1 LNIIQRR
8 QRISFIVVQK
18 PEDQAAAPRRPRGRP
33 RSFDTETTLA
43 NATLTFWQRGYAT
56 TSMDDLSAATGL
68 NRPSLYGAFGD
79 KHALYLQALRLYT
92 EQSDAAIAA
101 ALAGRSLRA
110 GLLHVYELALQL
122 YCPAEG
128 PARGCLL
135 IGTAATEAPRDEAIR
150 QALGD
155 SLRGFTAA
163 FEARLQQAVADGEL
177 PAGTHVAMRAQLASA
192 VLHSMALRARAG
204 DARADLAT
212 LAAAGVDMVCG

>member
-1 LNIIQRR
+1 M
-8 QRISFIVVQK
+8 
-18 PEDQAAAPRRPRGRP
+18 RPRGRP
-33 RSFDTETTLA
+33 RSFDTEATLA
-43 NATLTFWQRGYAT
+43 QATLTFWQRGYAA

-92 EQSDAAIAA
+92 EQSNAAIAQ
-101 ALAGRSLRA
+101 ALAGRSLRE
-110 GLLHVYELALQL
+110 GLLRVYALALQL
-122 YCPAEG
+122 YCPADAA
-128 PARGCLL
+128 ARGCLL

-163 FEARLQQAVADGEL
+163 FEARLLRAIEGGEL
-177 PAGTHVAMRAQLASA
+177 PPGTHAAMQAQLLSA

-204 DARADLAT
+204 DAREE
-212 LAAAGVDMVCG
+212 LAALARAGVDLIVSPTETSAR